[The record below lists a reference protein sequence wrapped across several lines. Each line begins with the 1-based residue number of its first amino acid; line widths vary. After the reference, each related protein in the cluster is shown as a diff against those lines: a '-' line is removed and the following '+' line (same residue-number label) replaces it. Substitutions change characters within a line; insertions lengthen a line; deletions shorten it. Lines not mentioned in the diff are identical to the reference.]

1 MSPVLQLD
9 ASLTAL
15 RTRIRAIEA
24 PGEYRV
30 ASMGAPALDAALPW
44 GGLPRGCL
52 HEIAGTPGDAGAAIG
67 FAAALVARLRAPQ
80 QDARLRAPQDGRLHA
95 AHEEAR
101 QVLWCVRGDTD
112 SEVGALYAPGLRS
125 FGLAPQQVLLVRAAT
140 TAQVLWAME
149 EGLRAG
155 GLAAVVAEVDDVDF
169 STSRR
174 LQLAAEARGV
184 TALLI
189 VPALSAV
196 SGAVTRWQLSSRG
209 GEGESLHPKWSVELT
224 RCRGGAPA
232 AWEMEWN
239 HATNDFAVVA
249 GVRDRSVE
257 SRPGLAQAAG

>member
-1 MSPVLQLD
+1 MSPVPQPI
-9 ASLTAL
+9 ASLEAL

-30 ASMGAPALDAALPW
+30 AAMGAPELDAVLPW

-67 FAAALVARLRAPQ
+67 FAAALVARL
-80 QDARLRAPQDGRLHA
+80 HV
-95 AHEEAR
+95 AHEDER
-101 QVLWCVRGDTD
+101 QVLWCVRADTD
-112 SEVGALYAPGLRS
+112 DEVGALYAPGLRS
-125 FGLAPQQVLLVRAAT
+125 FGLSPQQVLLVRAAT

-209 GEGESLHPKWSVELT
+209 GEGEAVHPRWGVELT

-232 AWEMEWN
+232 AWEVEWN
-239 HATNDFAVVA
+239 HASNDFAVVA
-249 GVRDRSVE
+249 GVRDRSRE
-257 SRPGLAQAAG
+257 PRHGRAQAAG

>member
-1 MSPVLQLD
+1 MPQAI
-9 ASLTAL
+9 ASLEAL

-30 ASMGAPALDAALPW
+30 ASMGTPEIDAALPW

-67 FAAALVARLRAPQ
+67 FAAALV
-80 QDARLRAPQDGRLHA
+80 GRLHA
-95 AHEEAR
+95 AHEDAR

-112 SEVGALYAPGLRS
+112 HEVGALYAPGLRS
-125 FGLAPQQVLLVRAAT
+125 FGLSPQQVLLVRAAT

-209 GEGESLHPKWSVELT
+209 GEGEALAPRRADSALHPKWSVELT

-232 AWEMEWN
+232 AWEVEWN
-239 HATNDFAVVA
+239 HASNDFAVVA
-249 GVRDRSVE
+249 GVRDRSRE
-257 SRPGLAQAAG
+257 LRHGLAQAAG

>member
-80 QDARLRAPQDGRLHA
+80 QQDGRLHA
-95 AHEEAR
+95 AHEDAR

>member
-1 MSPVLQLD
+1 MSPVPQPI
-9 ASLTAL
+9 ASLEAL

-30 ASMGAPALDAALPW
+30 ASMGARELDAALPW

-67 FAAALVARLRAPQ
+67 FAAALVARL
-80 QDARLRAPQDGRLHA
+80 HV
-95 AHEEAR
+95 AHEDER
-101 QVLWCVRGDTD
+101 QILWCVRADTD
-112 SEVGALYAPGLRS
+112 DEVGALYAPGLRS
-125 FGLAPQQVLLVRAAT
+125 FGLSPQQVLLVRAAT

-209 GEGESLHPKWSVELT
+209 GEGEAVHPRWSVELT

-232 AWEMEWN
+232 AWEVEWN
-239 HATNDFAVVA
+239 HASNDFAVVA
-249 GVRDRSVE
+249 GVRDRSRE
-257 SRPGLAQAAG
+257 PRHGRAQAAG

>member
-1 MSPVLQLD
+1 MSPVPQPI
-9 ASLTAL
+9 ASPIASVAAL

-30 ASMGAPALDAALPW
+30 AAMGAPELDAALPW

-80 QDARLRAPQDGRLHA
+80 QDGRLHA
-95 AHEEAR
+95 AHEDARPEAPR

-112 SEVGALYAPGLRS
+112 GEVGALYAPGLRS
-125 FGLAPQQVLLVRAAT
+125 FGLSPQQVLLVRAAT

-209 GEGESLHPKWSVELT
+209 GEGERWHRVARIARSIRS
-224 RCRGGAPA
+224 GA
-232 AWEMEWN
+232 
-239 HATNDFAVVA
+239 
-249 GVRDRSVE
+249 S
-257 SRPGLAQAAG
+257 S